1 MLTVFT
7 ALTIFG
13 GCAAARWYLDRSS
26 RREADCLGGR
36 VRLKA
41 MWNEGAAFGL
51 PLPAKALP
59 LASAAALGMLWTNR
73 KRRPL
78 GTGLVLGGGLSN
90 LCERLRHGRV
100 YDYIQFP
107 RAPGALRRYV
117 FNLADLA
124 ILAGGALILR
134 RRRDCRQRG
143 RKEFFP
149 PFQPRRLLPLI
160 CASMF
165 PAYRSRR
172 SSIPGRARAAPAS
185 LAVSR
190 RQKPAGSQNPLF
202 THSPETTWLATMSP
216 PE

>member
-7 ALTIFG
+7 ALAAFG

-59 LASAAALGMLWTNR
+59 LASAAVLGLLWADR

-78 GTGLVLGGGLSN
+78 GAGLVLGGGLSN
-90 LCERLRHGRV
+90 LYERVRHGRV
-100 YDYIQFP
+100 YDYVQFP
-107 RAPGALRRYV
+107 RAPGPLRRYV

-124 ILAGGALILR
+124 ILGGGVLLLR
-134 RRRDCRQRG
+134 RRKRQG
-143 RKEFFP
+143 
-149 PFQPRRLLPLI
+149 
-160 CASMF
+160 
-165 PAYRSRR
+165 
-172 SSIPGRARAAPAS
+172 SSD
-185 LAVSR
+185 
-190 RQKPAGSQNPLF
+190 
-202 THSPETTWLATMSP
+202 
-216 PE
+216 